1 MPDLSVASA
10 VEALKKL
17 EATSAAYDHVLGVL
31 SLDASTAAPK
41 GSYPG
46 RSLTTGVM
54 SGLHYQLISD
64 ERNGQLYEYLSA
76 HADELD
82 EQTRREVEVG
92 KKNYDKMHRI
102 PMEEYVAFRTLLSEA
117 QAVWEKAKLENDF
130 AAFAPYLEKI
140 VDYNR
145 KFAGYYNPHMAP

>member
-92 KKNYDKMHRI
+92 KKNYDKREASAKRDAKREI
-102 PMEEYVAFRTLLSEA
+102 DRTMKER
-117 QAVWEKAKLENDF
+117 
-130 AAFAPYLEKI
+130 
-140 VDYNR
+140 NR
-145 KFAGYYNPHMAP
+145 